1 MRYLR
6 MLVVWCLL
14 IALALAAVGCNTME
28 GIGEDLEQAGQAIQD
43 AFN

>member
-6 MLVVWCLL
+6 ILL
-14 IALALAAVGCNTME
+14 LGWLLAVAAFAAVGCHTME

-43 AFN
+43 ALN